1 MACSKR
7 CKNFICF
14 LAVLAQVLTLTGS
27 SQARSLLHLNVPG
40 FQAQNSSHAAT
51 LRNLAAM
58 LPKGAP
64 LPPSGPSPA
73 IN

>member
-14 LAVLAQVLTLTGS
+14 LVVLALVLTLPGS
-27 SQARSLLHLNVPG
+27 SQARSLLHMNVPG
-40 FQAQNSSHAAT
+40 FQAQNSSHEAT

-64 LPPSGPSPA
+64 LPPSGPSPI

>member
-1 MACSKR
+1 MRCSNS
-7 CKNFICF
+7 CMNFICF
-14 LAVLAQVLTLTGS
+14 LVALSLVCALMGG
-27 SQARSLLHLNVPG
+27 SQARPLHRGKLSG
-40 FQAQNSSHAAT
+40 FQTDGYEAGVRT
-51 LRNLAAM
+51 LGAK

>member
-1 MACSKR
+1 MTCSER

-27 SQARSLLHLNVPG
+27 SQARSLLHMNVPG
-40 FQAQNSSHAAT
+40 FQARNSSYEVT
-51 LRNLAAM
+51 LTNLAAM

-64 LPPSGPSPA
+64 LSLSGPSS
-73 IN
+73 IIS

>member
-1 MACSKR
+1 M
-7 CKNFICF
+7 
-14 LAVLAQVLTLTGS
+14 GS
-27 SQARSLLHLNVPG
+27 SQARPLPRGKLSG
-40 FQAQNSSHAAT
+40 FQTENSYEAGVRTIGAK
-51 LRNLAAM
+51 